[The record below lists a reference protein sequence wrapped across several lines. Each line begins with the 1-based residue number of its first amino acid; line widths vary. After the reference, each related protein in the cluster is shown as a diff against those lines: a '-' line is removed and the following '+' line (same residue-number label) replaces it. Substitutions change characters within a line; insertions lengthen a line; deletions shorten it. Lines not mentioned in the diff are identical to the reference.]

1 MRFALLLALLLAS
14 GIGPAVAQSSKEDSK
29 GGKQPFSHV
38 VERAKANES
47 LVMLLGGALGG
58 AWLQM
63 AQDIALAVSDG
74 KKLRVLPVAGEGSKQ
89 NLHDVLLVR
98 GVDLGITRLEVLN
111 AAKASGEL
119 GPNLDRRISY
129 IAALAVDMLQVLA
142 RPDIGSLKDLDGK
155 QVNVIPKGS
164 VVPSILKTLGV
175 TIEEVNLSFSEV
187 IERMRAGKLAASA
200 CFCSMPIPAYKT
212 ASAELGFKLLEV
224 PYTDAMEDS
233 YLPANLT
240 ADVYPNLI
248 GAGGKVQTI
257 GSNVVLIS
265 YNWAPNTDRYRRI
278 EAFSHAFF
286 SNFDKLREPSRHP
299 TWRSVNPAATIRGW
313 QRFPGAQKWLDR
325 LAAERKEVGNDAAGG
340 DAATKAKAANAISDP
355 AEQERLFKEFLE
367 WSRAKGKR

>member
-14 GIGPAVAQSSKEDSK
+14 GIGPAVAQGSKEGSK

-38 VERAKANES
+38 VEREKANES
-47 LVMLLGGALGG
+47 LMMLLGGALGG

-98 GVDLGITRLEVLN
+98 GVDLGITRLE
-111 AAKASGEL
+111 L

-142 RPDIGSLKDLDGK
+142 RHDIGSLKDLDGK

-164 VVPSILKTLGV
+164 VVPAIFKTLGV
-175 TIEEVNLSFSEV
+175 TIEEVNLSFSDAV
-187 IERMRAGKLAASA
+187 ERIRAGKLAASA
-200 CFCSMPIPAYKT
+200 CFCSLPIPAYKT

-224 PYTDAMEDS
+224 PYTDAMEES
-233 YLPANLT
+233 YLPASLT

-278 EAFSHAFF
+278 EAFAHAFF

-325 LAAERKEVGNDAAGG
+325 LAAESKELGKGAAGG
-340 DAATKAKAANAISDP
+340 DAAAKAKAANAISDP